1 MRGLLDV
8 NVLIALLGENHTR
21 NASVETWLASNIQHG
36 WASCPLTQN
45 GCVRILSQ
53 PAYPNTLRVTD
64 AVMRLRMAISTPHHL
79 FVPDSI
85 SLLDDEV
92 IDCRGL
98 SHQRQL
104 TDVYLL
110 ALAVEHRC
118 RLVTLDAGISLA
130 AVHRADSRSLVVI

>member
-8 NVLIALLGENHTR
+8 NVLIALLDENHTR

-53 PAYPNTLRVTD
+53 PAYPNTLSLTD
-64 AVMRLRMAISTPHHL
+64 AVMRLRRAISTPNHL
-79 FVPDSI
+79 FLPDNI
-85 SLLDDEV
+85 DLLDDDV

-104 TDVYLL
+104 TNVYLL
-110 ALAVEHRC
+110 ALAVEHRYC
-118 RLVTLDAGISLA
+118 LVRLDGGSSLA
-130 AVHRADSRSLVVI
+130 AVRRADSPSLVVI